1 MRIADWDDLRLFR
14 AVAKAGSFSGAAR
27 SEDVSQP
34 TLGRRISALESRLGS
49 TVFVRTPR
57 GLELTRAGSLL
68 LESVEKMADAAG
80 EAEARAIGAI
90 QGPAGTVTISMTE
103 SLALGWAVE
112 VLATCRKAHPE
123 IDFDIK
129 VDMAVADLH
138 RRQADIALR
147 MVRPTQ
153 SRLIA
158 RKIGEMD
165 WGFFA
170 STAYLKQFG
179 VPRRLEDFREHP
191 LVVPDE
197 TLARYMQP
205 LTAALAPYADRIAFR
220 SNNGAALLAATRASY
235 GIGFHSLLLAHTAPE
250 LTRVLP
256 DLTPARTE
264 IWLVAHEDL
273 HRNAGIRAVFD
284 FLGDRLKADVARFI
298 APRQVS

>member
-14 AVAKAGSFSGAAR
+14 AVAKAGSLSAAAR
-27 SEDVSQP
+27 TERVSQP

-49 TVFVRTPR
+49 SLFVRTPR
-57 GLELTRAGSLL
+57 GLELTQAGSLL
-68 LESVEKMADAAG
+68 LDSVEKMADAAG
-80 EAEARAIGAI
+80 EAEARALGAAEA
-90 QGPAGTVTISMTE
+90 PAGTVTISMTE

-112 VLATCRKAHPE
+112 ALAACREAHPE
-123 IDFDIK
+123 IDLDIK

-153 SRLIA
+153 ARLIA

-170 STAYLKQFG
+170 SQAYLQRFG
-179 VPRRLEDFREHP
+179 APQRLEDLGAHH
-191 LVVPDE
+191 LVLPDE

-205 LTAALAPYADRIAFR
+205 LISALAPFSDRIAFR
-220 SNNGAALLAATRASY
+220 SNSGAALLTASRAGY
-235 GIGFHSLLLAHTAPE
+235 GIGFHSLLLAGAAPD
-250 LTRVLP
+250 LRRVLP
-256 DLTPARTE
+256 GLTPERTE

-273 HRNAGIRAVFD
+273 HRNARIRTVFD
-284 FLGDRLKADVARFI
+284 FLGDRLKADAARF
-298 APRQVS
+298 VGESS